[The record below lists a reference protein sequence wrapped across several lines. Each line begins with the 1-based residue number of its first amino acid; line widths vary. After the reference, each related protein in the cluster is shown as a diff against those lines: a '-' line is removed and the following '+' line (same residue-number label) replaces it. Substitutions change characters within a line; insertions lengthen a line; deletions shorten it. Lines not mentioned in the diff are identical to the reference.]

1 MLKNGAA
8 SPNSVDPL
16 APDGHPFEFTKLQNK
31 SGMTVTFMNGGNLV
45 IGHIT
50 AEKW

>member
-16 APDGHPFEFTKLQNK
+16 APDGHPFEFTNCRIKA
-31 SGMTVTFMNGGNLV
+31 V
-45 IGHIT
+45 
-50 AEKW
+50 